1 MTFVRRYMGP
11 ENKLFHER
19 IMIKT
24 LPPISSMFQN
34 VTGIW
39 GFDDKL
45 VCGPDI

>member
-24 LPPISSMFQN
+24 LPVGNRP
-34 VTGIW
+34 TGNQT
-39 GFDDKL
+39 
-45 VCGPDI
+45 P